1 MIELIIANERL
12 NMWTAI
18 YLQDP
23 GKRHVLEQREFRT
36 PPKQKTGSHGK
47 RGSRFPF
54 PTALG
59 FPF

>member
-1 MIELIIANERL
+1 
-12 NMWTAI
+12 MWTAI